1 MTQDPTTKPIHTTP
15 KVIQHRRDEMP
26 PPWREPPRKSRC
38 GCCAVLAVIPI
49 LALILLAGW
58 VYLTTGGRTNVLV
71 LGIDSRE
78 DSNLG
83 RSDTIILTTFI
94 PSEPYVGMLSI
105 PRDLWVMIPGYGP
118 NRVNAAHFFAEA
130 DQAGTGPE
138 IAMETVRTN
147 FGVDVHHYL
156 RLHHLGFLDLV
167 DALGGIDVE
176 LPEAMSGYEA
186 GTHHLNG
193 EQALAL
199 VRDRAGSD
207 DFGRMERGQIF
218 LNAVLKRLL
227 VPSGWLKIPATVK
240 ILTQY
245 VETDIPTW
253 RFPQLAFAVL
263 RVGTEGIQTRI
274 IDREMVEPF
283 VSGGGAYV
291 LAPKWEAINPVL
303 MEIFGQ

>member
-1 MTQDPTTKPIHTTP
+1 MIQDPSTKPIHPTP
-15 KVIQHRRDEMP
+15 KVIQHRTVEPP

-38 GCCAVLAVIPI
+38 GCCGFLAVL
-49 LALILLAGW
+49 LILVVVLVSGW
-58 VYLTTGGRTNVLV
+58 FYLTTGGRTNILV

-83 RSDTIILTTFI
+83 RSDTMILTTFI

-118 NRVNAAHFFAEA
+118 NRINAAHFFAEA

-138 IAMETVRTN
+138 AAMETVRTN
-147 FGVDVHHYL
+147 FGVDVHYYL

-167 DALGGIDVE
+167 DALGGIDIE
-176 LPEAMSGYEA
+176 LPRPMSGYEA

-218 LNAVLKRLL
+218 LNAVAKRLL
-227 VPSGWLKIPATVK
+227 SPSGLLKIPATVK

-253 RFPQLAFAVL
+253 RFPQLAFAVY
-263 RVGTEGIQTRI
+263 RVGTEGIQARI
-274 IDREMVEPF
+274 IDREMVDPF

-291 LAPKWEAINPVL
+291 LAPKWEVINPVL